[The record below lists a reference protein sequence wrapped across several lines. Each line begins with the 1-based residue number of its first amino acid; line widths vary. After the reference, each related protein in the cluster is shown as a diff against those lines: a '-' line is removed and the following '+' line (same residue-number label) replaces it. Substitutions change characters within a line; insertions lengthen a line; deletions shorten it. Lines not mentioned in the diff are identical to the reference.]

1 MYGENVDKGK
11 VHLIQRRRYEENFVC
26 VFGGLP
32 KIGEVFRE
40 RVKSGYEIKG
50 RIA

>member
-1 MYGENVDKGK
+1 M
-11 VHLIQRRRYEENFVC
+11 C

-32 KIGEVFRE
+32 KIGEVFGE
-40 RVKSGYEIKG
+40 RIKSGYEIKG